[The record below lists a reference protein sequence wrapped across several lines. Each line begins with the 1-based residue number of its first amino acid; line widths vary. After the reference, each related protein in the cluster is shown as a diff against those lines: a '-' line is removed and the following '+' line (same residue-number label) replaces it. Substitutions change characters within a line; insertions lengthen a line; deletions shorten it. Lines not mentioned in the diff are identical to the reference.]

1 MIQKLLLLMLAG
13 AIGTLARYG
22 LSGLVQ
28 RMAGADFPWGT
39 VAVNLTGCFLAGLV
53 WTLAEYRLDIGGQT
67 RAILLIGFMGAFT
80 TFSTYVFE
88 TSAFIHDAEW
98 LCAFGN
104 IALQNGIGV
113 IAVFGGYA
121 VGRMI

>member
-13 AIGTLARYG
+13 AMGTLARYG

-39 VAVNLTGCFLAGLV
+39 VAVNLTGCFLAGLA

-88 TSAFIHDAEW
+88 TSAFLRDAEW
-98 LCAFGN
+98 LRAFGN
-104 IALQNGIGV
+104 VALQNVIGV
-113 IAVFGGYA
+113 VAVFGGYA